1 MSRLL
6 CICERWTFDGDSVGH
21 ILQGFFF
28 FLILF
33 VVIRLPM
40 QEMQETLVR
49 SLGQEDPLE
58 DEMVP
63 DSSILAWKIPW
74 TEEPGGLQCMGS
86 QRVRQD

>member
-1 MSRLL
+1 MGTVLG
-6 CICERWTFDGDSVGH
+6 TFCRV
-21 ILQGFFF
+21 FF

-58 DEMVP
+58 EEMTAP
-63 DSSILAWKIPW
+63 SSILA
-74 TEEPGGLQCMGS
+74 
-86 QRVRQD
+86 